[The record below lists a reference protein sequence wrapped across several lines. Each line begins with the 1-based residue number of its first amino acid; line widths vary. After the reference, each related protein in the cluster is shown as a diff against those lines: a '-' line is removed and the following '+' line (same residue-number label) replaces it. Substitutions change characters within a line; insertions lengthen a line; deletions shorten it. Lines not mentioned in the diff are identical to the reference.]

1 MLLLTSVNDQLQIV
15 TSAAGSID
23 VHVTWVD
30 TKPSDGTITPGRKNS
45 AIVTAATISV
55 ADTPPIPASQQRNI
69 KTLHVRNKHATVV
82 NDVTIKHSDGT
93 VAVEIYKRTLQPQ
106 DEIELTDQGGIVNLR
121 V

>member
-15 TSAAGSID
+15 TSVAGAVD
-23 VHVTWVD
+23 VHATWVD
-30 TKPSDGTITPGRKNS
+30 TKPADGTITPGRTNT
-45 AIVTAATISV
+45 AIVTAATTSIAGS
-55 ADTPPIPASQQRNI
+55 PPTSQQRNI
-69 KTLHVRNKHATVV
+69 KTLHIRNKHATLN